1 MTQAQDPRDVIRNMD
16 VGPSVAATPTTDSI
30 SSADAVLAKTRADA
44 FGQEALS
51 DEVLLRSGAQKGKDI
66 VRARRMQQRA
76 ARTAADATLEH
87 ATREMAYGRH
97 RNGYR
102 KRDGSKYTIDDAA
115 NSYMFA
121 PEEFADVE
129 VRKDD
134 GSLHGIIKVH
144 HNYLP
149 QRLDRGHLSV
159 ADANALFEENRL
171 AKDGARLAAFEAGTN
186 PTELMRYVEA
196 NKATNDIAR
205 RGSQLA
211 QTRLLLSEDMDVFE
225 KANVL
230 LNERMVGGFARGTA
244 KLFYEMPTS
253 LYETALQNSLAMS
266 DWYNRTFGK
275 RRGATEAR
283 LDLNTARDYGSVDE
297 LFQQEFGFGSQPV
310 VTNLRGYETLGQVA
324 EAAPS
329 FIAQIAGGIAT
340 GGATTLP
347 ALFRAPGFLVSSFAI
362 AAAQTNNERLR
373 FYTEQGMDPKLAGVN
388 ALIDSFTAGTMAA
401 LSTRFIAGG
410 QSMLFQSALGR
421 RAMAAA
427 SRRGATRLLADS
439 ANGFIEEGSQEYLE
453 GIMFDG
459 VQAMLKGTLDRSEED
474 VFYDGYFKD
483 KLQDFLVG
491 GILGS
496 AAGGSLGNMSLT
508 NRINALEASVLGQY
522 QYRDPSKTGR
532 FEVGQP
538 ATFID
543 GTTMTNP
550 DGSPVGSVTAENQ
563 AEVQK
568 RWRDDVAQKT
578 FMYQNGYGVEGLPR
592 MKTQERERSL
602 WQRLT
607 GIGESAVGDML
618 HTFGSS
624 DEFYE
629 AEDGTKHRRV
639 EMAENMPDAAYALS
653 GEENPSDSG
662 ESDKSA
668 PKYQTPKSNRQSDW
682 EAAGLGWM
690 GKGLTDQQRQELMD
704 EAKASVE
711 RQARKISQRQDRIAA
726 AQDQVADGA
735 LPDVSG
741 GQALSPEQAIAT
753 ADMMAEG
760 LTDYYRNLGYSQSE
774 AEALA
779 GEKRAELL
787 SGNVSEETK
796 DLLVRAM
803 GGNATAEQ
811 YIDAVAQSVTNMPQS
826 QRQIIAQISSLQS
839 LTPQALLDIDRAEP
853 ALPSSEQ
860 EIITEAALAGEN
872 GSPAQKTVL
881 AKISERLAAAGF
893 VVSSPAGLSDRFRK
907 VLQSFAENGRQVVIV
922 ANPDKSGV
930 NGFYDPE
937 TGLVAI
943 NESSPAYLQAIEQ
956 EREADYIAT
965 IVLLHEGTHAIQ
977 HESSGKIQGIVQAI
991 SALDSTLLEDGAVR
1005 AMEAMGLIEPGAGTK
1020 AAANALLQNPQY
1032 VREVLAYTVENM
1044 ARGRSKGELAT
1055 LLRRVSGGKK
1065 TLTDRLRLL
1074 KDSVLSI
1081 AGVSG
1086 AGELSVLFD
1095 VAEEVGATLGRTRGA
1110 KADAKASTGFDSTI
1124 EPAVELGLSAAST
1137 TFDDINLRGEV
1148 PVTDALNA
1156 IALASAASQS
1166 SPLSEDDFRGEEPEP
1181 ETLTVEQ
1188 FVELTISA
1196 SAARAADV
1204 RPAEQTPE
1212 DKKAGG
1218 RRRNILRGAEA
1229 RRRISQ
1235 DSNKTLPVQGAEVNV
1250 DVPDPA
1256 KQAKPQTETERRV
1269 SGLML
1274 TVRETMNDE
1283 TADDAD
1289 LLSALEMV
1297 QMLESQV
1304 TDEKQQTELSKMAD
1318 ELTQRVAGLSEGS
1331 DAIERQAAEDPD
1343 LTPEEEEFY
1352 NGFER
1357 FGDYDARREMDPE
1370 EFEFSLASP
1379 TNPVGIENR
1388 MLSAF
1393 GRNNIEAHR
1402 GMISGNWITGADAR
1416 EGVIDGL
1423 RGKVNTRDIPQDA
1436 EFFMLPGTN
1445 YGYAATFEQGN
1456 DTLNV
1461 NVIRYN
1467 AVSTVPDSAFD
1478 GRFPFEM
1485 IALHALQ
1492 TAGDR
1497 ATSQSVSVNF
1507 ADMKMTGKAKQNLKM
1522 RRAAIEMMGGNG
1534 SEQRIGVGKRTAER
1548 AYEIAFGRWA
1558 TNREGDRVI
1567 GFSGTDNLHIF
1578 LRNSDEA
1585 SLEGSGGRVPEH
1597 IEQAVIRGDE
1607 NQLEAIVVKDFKGGV
1622 AQGLAT
1628 MFAKARFAKQYVSGP
1643 TRIADR
1649 SARELNRTFSVM
1661 AQMDGGYRKVDPV
1674 AKQMDSLERILK
1686 TLDPEAMD
1694 ANPDLVMMFIA
1705 AAARTEVD
1713 AKAIALGLAAYNH
1726 HRINKSLLNATQ
1738 DAVDNPFPFNIGR
1751 GMSVGQYERLMYV
1764 SANADELTLADLTE
1778 VGELGKF
1785 DAVRRDEIR
1794 PLQEVVVSRGGEFT
1808 TMEVRDRLRG
1818 MGSNKSIRRADL
1830 HFTLAGS
1837 EFLAVAADR
1846 SYQPITPGHVAMWN
1860 ASKGFRIGYEG
1871 NIQDS
1876 LDLARRLLMN
1886 RKADTDTG
1894 PFLLMDLLYS
1904 DSNLLQYLDL
1914 IASQKVNRSN
1924 TPRGLSR
1931 IADRLAGR
1939 SGNSA
1944 RPSTPRSRSEG
1955 VAIRQDVENLRGRNI
1970 NTEAIAIGHGSGFNV
1985 AGAAVEL
1992 MESLADRNS
2001 TVDFIAE
2008 GFEYSLGQLPKS
2020 ITSVEFEVESGP
2032 DGRTEAYVYTTEKG
2046 QQIKTVISSYEPV
2059 PDFFEHNLSFFMNQD
2074 ASLVGWDHSDS
2085 YERRMALTIP
2095 KLMARMVEDRVARG
2109 ENGGVRLD
2117 GLSLSIELES
2127 GNSQRLN
2134 YKSFLLRAAR
2144 HMAYKTGVPHA
2155 VLVGVT
2161 IDDRGDVQGNMVVMP
2176 TNRHDALAAF
2186 DQGNEF
2192 GGVFTD
2198 QQSRK
2203 TVRQD
2208 RRSGFADFATL
2219 QMEMTIVN
2227 PEEQTLE
2234 PQKSAVFEHLSQT
2247 GVSMT
2252 STDVDNFLHAV
2263 KVQEQKDAEFE
2274 AEQQESP
2281 FAALGEEEP
2290 NWEEDFEYS
2299 LTPESAARVFD
2310 MFDSI
2315 KFRAGD
2321 GTLVLEHKGF
2331 PQKSGYDQ
2339 PPDFTLTVTVG
2350 QSIAFKLSGGMST
2363 GYADVNWEKIA
2374 EKTGYPEYKRLGL
2387 AIFGRIV
2394 PAWTQTVMSQK
2405 EEAPETFAS
2414 FSGPK
2419 GRMNYIPMFVR
2430 IAERLSKKHGM
2441 PYAVIGEI
2449 ANMEFDTTDGTFTEA
2464 MGYVKIVPLL
2474 SDPNLTD
2481 IEAEIVANERRL
2493 PTDGVI
2499 LSENF
2504 NFKEHVNDIV
2514 DVAKATGR
2522 DYATPHKK
2530 LPAII
2535 VGMEA
2540 KTRAG
2545 YKDTAIHPFFAAT
2558 RREIGKAA
2566 RPIAKQKIDARI
2578 ARGARLTDTD
2588 RENELLVAVHGLKP
2602 FPTAQI
2608 RATLAQMSKA
2618 GEVDLDFEY
2627 SLSMDSVRST
2637 RDFAGRFIKSH
2648 FHKEGNLPEEIFD
2661 MKLRKDAEIRADLER
2676 ARYNNAELKK
2686 AINAIPAEKRPKL
2699 AVVNEAL
2706 TTNDFSALE
2715 SFPEVVKAGQSMR
2728 AHIKKMSKRL
2738 IDEGVVEGQ
2747 LAARIDKNGDTYLHR
2762 SYRVFDDPNWASKV
2776 PEEVRNNAKAK
2787 LREQF
2792 PEASEDQ
2799 IEQMIGELLYS
2810 GKAAES
2816 PMAIL
2821 ASTTKIG
2828 GKDLS
2833 ILMGRKDIP
2842 DWLMALWGE
2851 YDDPFINYTKSIGK
2865 IATLAANH
2873 KFLTTVREFGLA
2885 SGLFSDLQSGKVD
2898 PTHVAEF
2905 ATKSSM
2911 AFAPLNGLRTTPELK
2926 QAFEE
2931 AAANTHIDQWWLRNY
2946 MKFNSGVKWSKTIGS
2961 PLTHLRNLVGNLG
2974 FAVANGHIPNGSVK
2988 LKDLV
2993 GVTGLFGARPEDAQ
3007 EKYEEYVRLGVVQS
3021 GSFREVFDA
3030 VQEAGGLSVE
3040 EWANRWAERGG
3051 ARAAASKAAKAAQG
3065 TVEFMNKAY
3074 MAEDDIWKI
3083 FAYETELKRYSDAY
3097 AKSGQPVP
3105 DTLKQDVAKIIQ
3117 NTYPNYDNV
3126 PKFIKGLR
3134 QVPFMGTFTS
3144 FPWEV
3149 GRTAVNRILLTHK
3162 ELRSD
3167 NPEIRKIG
3175 MQRAVGQLSAIMGA
3189 YVLQEV
3195 AAAIL
3200 GFDDEEQEAV
3210 RQLAAPWNENSPM
3223 VLLPG
3228 DDGKVR
3234 FIDLGYVDPH
3244 SYFTK
3249 PLMALFRAD
3258 DIGVK
3263 KALISAVD
3271 EILDPFFGE
3280 EILFGRILDVA
3291 RNKKR
3296 SGSQVYLDAAPL
3308 TQRVL
3313 EGGKYILGA
3322 IEPGLVDQFIRT
3334 PYRAVM
3340 GYTNDY
3346 GKTYSLPYH
3355 LFQQTTGLKIETIDP
3370 RQAFSF
3376 RAATFARNESS
3387 LTGHLRKVAGRRG
3400 TVGEGELA
3408 STYAMVNRNRQQN
3421 MDAFQKQI
3429 NALVALG
3436 VKPKEVAAIL
3446 KQANVSKKHIPALIS
3461 GKHIPVQIDDNYLD
3475 RQFARSVVQTPDAP
3489 LSKMTEVRRRLEVLR
3504 RAQQA
3509 ASE

>member
-1 MTQAQDPRDVIRNMD
+1 MTQAQDPRDLLRNMD
-16 VGPSVAATPTTDSI
+16 VGASAAQPTTTDSI
-30 SSADAVLAKTRADA
+30 ASADAVLAKTQADA
-44 FGQEALS
+44 FRQEALP
-51 DEVLLRSGAQKGKDI
+51 DEALLRSGAQKGKDI
-66 VRARRMQQRA
+66 VRARKIQQRA
-76 ARTAADATLEH
+76 ARTAADATLAH
-87 ATREMAYGRH
+87 ATREMVYGRH

-115 NSYMFA
+115 KSYMFA

-129 VRKDD
+129 VRNDD

-159 ADANALFEENRL
+159 ADANALFQENRL

-196 NKATNDIAR
+196 NKTTNDIAR

-283 LDLNTARDYGSVDE
+283 LDLNTSRDYGSVDE

-329 FIAQIAGGIAT
+329 FIAQIAGGVAT

-459 VQAMLKGTLDRSEED
+459 VQAMLKGMLDRSEED

-629 AEDGTKHRRV
+629 ADDGTKHRRV
-639 EMAENMPDAAYALS
+639 EIADNMPDAAYALA

-668 PKYQTPKSNRQSDW
+668 TKYETPKSNRQSDW

-726 AQDQVADGA
+726 AQDQVAGGV

-741 GQALSPEQAIAT
+741 GRVLSPEQAIAT
-753 ADMMAEG
+753 ADMVAEG
-760 LTDYYRNLGYSQSE
+760 VVDYYRNLGYSQSE

-787 SGNVSEETK
+787 SGNVSEDTK

-811 YIDAVAQSVTNMPQS
+811 YIDAVAQSITNMPQG
-826 QRQIIAQISSLQS
+826 QRQIIAQILSLQS
-839 LTPQALLDIDRAEP
+839 LTPQALLDIDRTQP
-853 ALPSSEQ
+853 AITGSEQ
-860 EIITEAALAGEN
+860 ETIAEAALAGKD
-872 GSPAQKTVL
+872 GSPAQKTTLQKVAAVL
-881 AKISERLAAAGF
+881 GRPTVINGEKVDGFNVVPAKDLSDTFKELIRNLAAAG
-893 VVSSPAGLSDRFRK
+893 
-907 VLQSFAENGRQVVIV
+907 RQVVV
-922 ANPDKSGV
+922 VTSPDQRK
-930 NGFYDPE
+930 NQAAAYNAE
-937 TGLVAI
+937 TGAI
-943 NESSPAYLQAIEQ
+943 LINSSSPEYQ
-956 EREADYIAT
+956 EAVKNGTEADFVAASL
-965 IVLLHEGTHAIQ
+965 LLHEGTHVIQ
-977 HESSGKIQGIVQAI
+977 TEATGKVKGIVDAI
-991 SALDSTLLEDGAVR
+991 KALDPDLLDQGAVT
-1005 AMEAMGLIEPGAGTK
+1005 AMVRMGMIPEGSGPD
-1020 AAANALLQNPQY
+1020 AAAAALQQNPTM
-1032 VREVLAYTVENM
+1032 VREVLAYTIENM
-1044 ARGRSKGELAT
+1044 ARRRSKGEIAT
-1055 LLRRVSGGKK
+1055 VLRRISGGKK
-1065 TLTDRLRLL
+1065 TLTDRLRLF
-1074 KDSVLSI
+1074 KDQVLAA

-1095 VAEEVGATLGRTRGA
+1095 VAEEVGDTLRTTRGA
-1110 KADAKASTGFDSTI
+1110 KPGAKASTGFDSTI
-1124 EPAVELGLSAAST
+1124 EPAVELGLHARST
-1137 TFDDINLRGEV
+1137 TFDDIDLSPDRS
-1148 PVTDALNA
+1148 PVVDTLDA
-1156 IALASAASQS
+1156 IGLAQSAAQS

-1181 ETLTVEQ
+1181 ETPTVEQ
-1188 FVELTISA
+1188 FVELTVSA

-1212 DKKAGG
+1212 AKKAGG

-1235 DSNKTLPVQGAEVNV
+1235 DSNKTLPVQGAGVSV

-1357 FGDYDARREMDPE
+1357 FGDYDPRREMDPE

-1522 RRAAIEMMGGNG
+1522 RRAAIEMMGGDG

-1558 TNREGDRVI
+1558 TNREGDKVI

-1578 LRNSDEA
+1578 LRNADEA
-1585 SLEGSGGRVPEH
+1585 SLEGPGGRVPEH

-1607 NQLEAIVVKDFKGGV
+1607 EQLEAIVVNDFKGGV

-1661 AQMDGGYRKVDPV
+1661 AQMDGGYRKIDPV

-1886 RKADTDTG
+1886 RKADIDTG

-1914 IASQKVNRSN
+1914 IATEKVNRSN

-1944 RPSTPRSRSEG
+1944 RPSTPRSRAEG
-1955 VAIRQDVENLRGRNI
+1955 VAIRQDVENLRGRNV

-1992 MESLADRNS
+1992 MESLADPNS

-2008 GFEYSLGQLPKS
+2008 DFEYSLGQLPTS
-2020 ITSVEFEVESGP
+2020 IVSVEAEAVYSA
-2032 DGRTEAYVYTTEKG
+2032 DYQTEAYTYKTEKG
-2046 QQIKTVISSYEPV
+2046 HEIMTTMSASEPV
-2059 PDFFEHNLSFFMNQD
+2059 PNLQVHDLAFFVDAD
-2074 ASLVGWDHSDS
+2074 ASLMGWDHDDP
-2085 YERRMALTIP
+2085 YEKRMSFTVP
-2095 KLMARMVEDRVARG
+2095 KLMARMVEDRIARG
-2109 ENGGVRLD
+2109 ENAGQPLQA
-2117 GLSLSIELES
+2117 LSLSIDAEY
-2127 GNSQRLN
+2127 GNQQRLA
-2134 YKSFLLRAAR
+2134 YKKFMARAAK
-2144 HMAYKTGVPHA
+2144 HMAYQTGEPHA
-2155 VLVGVT
+2155 VVSSIGVGMDGT
-2161 IDDRGDVQGNMVVMP
+2161 IAGSIVVVANTPEGKVYADPDGEFRGKFEDQTVQIGPRETLEM
-2176 TNRHDALAAF
+2176 
-2186 DQGNEF
+2186 Q
-2192 GGVFTD
+2192 VF
-2198 QQSRK
+2198 
-2203 TVRQD
+2203 
-2208 RRSGFADFATL
+2208 A
-2219 QMEMTIVN
+2219 
-2227 PEEQTLE
+2227 PESQTLS
-2234 PQKSAVFEHLSQT
+2234 PQISPVFEHLNTLGRKMSR
-2247 GVSMT
+2247 S
-2252 STDVDNFLHAV
+2252 DVDNFLNALE
-2263 KVQEQKDAEFE
+2263 VQKQRDAEFE
-2274 AEQQESP
+2274 AQRQE
-2281 FAALGEEEP
+2281 LGEDELGF
-2290 NWEEDFEYS
+2290 EDEFEYS

-2310 MFDSI
+2310 MFETI
-2315 KFRAGD
+2315 KFNPGD
-2321 GTLVLEHKGF
+2321 GTLVLEHKGL
-2331 PQKSGYDQ
+2331 PQKAGYDQ
-2339 PPDFTLTVTVG
+2339 PPDFTLTVLIG
-2350 QSIAFKLSGGMST
+2350 RSISFKISGGMRT
-2363 GYADVNWEKIA
+2363 GYSDVNWEKIA
-2374 EKTGYPEYKRLGL
+2374 EQTGYPEYKRLGL

-2394 PAWTQTVMSQK
+2394 PAWTQTVMSQQK
-2405 EEAPETFAS
+2405 EAPETFAS
-2414 FSGPK
+2414 FTGPK

-2430 IAERLSKKHGM
+2430 IAERLSKKHGVT
-2441 PYAVIGEI
+2441 YAVLGSIDGL
-2449 ANMEFDTTDGTFTEA
+2449 EFDRNGVFAEA
-2464 MGYVKIVPLL
+2464 GGYVKLVPLL
-2474 SDPNLTD
+2474 VDPDLTE
-2481 IEAEIVANERRL
+2481 IEAELVATERRL

-2514 DVAKATGR
+2514 AVAQANGR
-2522 DYATPHKK
+2522 AFANPHKK

-2558 RREIGKAA
+2558 RREIGKLA
-2566 RPIAKQKIDARI
+2566 RPIAKQRIDKMLAL
-2578 ARGARLTDTD
+2578 GATVTDTD
-2588 RENELLVAVHGLKP
+2588 KEMELLGAAQRLKP

-2608 RATLAQMSKA
+2608 RATLAEMSKA

-2686 AINAIPAEKRPKL
+2686 AINAIPAEQRPKL

-2715 SFPEVVKAGQSMR
+2715 SFPELVKAGQSMR

-2738 IDEGVVEGQ
+2738 IDEGVVEGK
-2747 LAARIDKNGDTYLHR
+2747 LATRIDKNGDTYLHR

-2792 PEASEDQ
+2792 PKASEDQ

-2885 SGLFSDLQSGKVD
+2885 SGLFSDLQSDTVD

-2974 FAVANGHIPNGSVK
+2974 FAVANGHIPNGAVK
-2988 LKDLV
+2988 LKDLI

-3007 EKYEEYVRLGVVQS
+3007 KKYEEYVRLGVVQS

-3065 TVEFMNKAY
+3065 TIEFMNKAY

-3097 AKSGQPVP
+3097 AKSGQPEP

-3126 PKFIKGLR
+3126 PKFIKSLR

-3228 DDGKVR
+3228 EGGKVR

-3258 DIGVK
+3258 DIGLK
-3263 KALISAVD
+3263 KSLISAVD

-3400 TVGEGELA
+3400 TVSEGELA

-3421 MDAFQKQI
+3421 MDGFQRQI

-3461 GKHIPVQIDDNYLD
+3461 GKHIPVQIDANYLD

-3509 ASE
+3509 ASK

>member
-1 MTQAQDPRDVIRNMD
+1 MQSQAQQFAHYKRM
-16 VGPSVAATPTTDSI
+16 G
-30 SSADAVLAKTRADA
+30 
-44 FGQEALS
+44 LS
-51 DEVLLRSGAQKGKDI
+51 DSQATTNAMIDGLAVGLLVAVSTSMVNGTSNILMKSPVGRKAM
-66 VRARRMQQRA
+66 ATA
-76 ARTAADATLEH
+76 ARNHFLRTA
-87 ATREMAYGRH
+87 
-97 RNGYR
+97 GY
-102 KRDGSKYTIDDAA
+102 A
-115 NSYMFA
+115 
-121 PEEFADVE
+121 
-129 VRKDD
+129 
-134 GSLHGIIKVH
+134 
-144 HNYLP
+144 
-149 QRLDRGHLSV
+149 
-159 ADANALFEENRL
+159 
-171 AKDGARLAAFEAGTN
+171 
-186 PTELMRYVEA
+186 
-196 NKATNDIAR
+196 
-205 RGSQLA
+205 
-211 QTRLLLSEDMDVFE
+211 
-225 KANVL
+225 
-230 LNERMVGGFARGTA
+230 
-244 KLFYEMPTS
+244 
-253 LYETALQNSLAMS
+253 
-266 DWYNRTFGK
+266 
-275 RRGATEAR
+275 
-283 LDLNTARDYGSVDE
+283 
-297 LFQQEFGFGSQPV
+297 
-310 VTNLRGYETLGQVA
+310 
-324 EAAPS
+324 
-329 FIAQIAGGIAT
+329 AGG
-340 GGATTLP
+340 
-347 ALFRAPGFLVSSFAI
+347 AI
-362 AAAQTNNERLR
+362 Q
-373 FYTEQGMDPKLAGVN
+373 
-388 ALIDSFTAGTMAA
+388 
-401 LSTRFIAGG
+401 
-410 QSMLFQSALGR
+410 
-421 RAMAAA
+421 
-427 SRRGATRLLADS
+427 
-439 ANGFIEEGSQEYLE
+439 EGSQEVVE

-459 VQAMLKGTLDRSEED
+459 INAILQELKIRPAED
-474 VFYDGYFKD
+474 VFGDSVSGYLKS
-483 KLQDFLVG
+483 KWMDFFAGAVLG
-491 GILGS
+491 G
-496 AAGGSLGNMSLT
+496 AAGGLLGPKSLRSRVNAFEVAYRAGQT
-508 NRINALEASVLGQY
+508 DINADTDNQLKVGQKATYADGRPMLDERGNQITIFDYNLETVRQKFREDLSQQFYETETHDLERGNRLRRHNRQSKAFRSMFGKLGLDIFGDPDQERY
-522 QYRDPSKTGR
+522 VDADGNDYRKVELAETFPGMAFALAGEPNPVENNRDPSKKPYK
-532 FEVGQP
+532 QP
-538 ATFID
+538 
-543 GTTMTNP
+543 
-550 DGSPVGSVTAENQ
+550 
-563 AEVQK
+563 K
-568 RWRDDVAQKT
+568 
-578 FMYQNGYGVEGLPR
+578 
-592 MKTQERERSL
+592 
-602 WQRLT
+602 
-607 GIGESAVGDML
+607 GD
-618 HTFGSS
+618 
-624 DEFYE
+624 
-629 AEDGTKHRRV
+629 KH
-639 EMAENMPDAAYALS
+639 
-653 GEENPSDSG
+653 
-662 ESDKSA
+662 
-668 PKYQTPKSNRQSDW
+668 SDW
-682 EAAGLGWM
+682 VEAGLG
-690 GKGLTDQQRQELMD
+690 EF
-704 EAKASVE
+704 S
-711 RQARKISQRQDRIAA
+711 
-726 AQDQVADGA
+726 
-735 LPDVSG
+735 
-741 GQALSPEQAIAT
+741 
-753 ADMMAEG
+753 EG
-760 LTDYYRNLGYSQSE
+760 LTDADRAALSQSAKESVSRTIGRTKANSLRLYEASDASRGE
-774 AEALA
+774 AEA
-779 GEKRAELL
+779 R
-787 SGNVSEETK
+787 
-796 DLLVRAM
+796 
-803 GGNATAEQ
+803 TAEQ
-811 YIDAVAQSVTNMPQS
+811 LESDTVSA
-826 QRQIIAQISSLQS
+826 
-839 LTPQALLDIDRAEP
+839 PQALRTADDMSRDLYNQYRNQGYSDAEAQELADADRAQILSGDIDDGLRDRVVAARAGRTAGDADSPGAVLGAEEFVDRFFGAMGKLNDRQRRVLRRAGRLSRLGEEALLEFDR
-853 ALPSSEQ
+853 ALPVLSKSERQ
-860 EIITEAALAGEN
+860 QVQDDYGKATSMDSIPEKSRLKEVLDRFSRLGEVIWPEQGDSRLPPEADQLVQAARALGITVIFVDGNNPNFQGVRDARTGAIAINVTSTATQNSDNVLRTYIETVLSHELVHTLQHEGEESRLRELRDSIVAVNQNILKNAARRAAALESAVAAERTSRETGGQVMTSPVVTDGEAAAYLAN
-872 GSPAQKTVL
+872 
-881 AKISERLAAAGF
+881 
-893 VVSSPAGLSDRFRK
+893 
-907 VLQSFAENGRQVVIV
+907 
-922 ANPDKSGV
+922 NPDKL
-930 NGFYDPE
+930 P
-937 TGLVAI
+937 
-943 NESSPAYLQAIEQ
+943 
-956 EREADYIAT
+956 
-965 IVLLHEGTHAIQ
+965 
-977 HESSGKIQGIVQAI
+977 
-991 SALDSTLLEDGAVR
+991 
-1005 AMEAMGLIEPGAGTK
+1005 
-1020 AAANALLQNPQY
+1020 
-1032 VREVLAYTVENM
+1032 EVLAYAVEEI
-1044 ARGRSKGELAT
+1044 ASSSSAIQTGQF
-1055 LLRRVSGGKK
+1055 LRRLAGKSP
-1065 TLTDRLRLL
+1065 TMMDRVRSLITGLTSSVGVESAGKYQVMLQLA
-1074 KDSVLSI
+1074 DSVRATPALRTDGGPVTAFAADPEITTVTESKLLEPPRETS
-1081 AGVSG
+1081 ARLAAESSPFVEEEE
-1086 AGELSVLFD
+1086 GEI
-1095 VAEEVGATLGRTRGA
+1095 EEVVEAIVDR
-1110 KADAKASTGFDSTI
+1110 I
-1124 EPAVELGLSAAST
+1124 ESEKTDPFTPAA
-1137 TFDDINLRGEV
+1137 
-1148 PVTDALNA
+1148 
-1156 IALASAASQS
+1156 
-1166 SPLSEDDFRGEEPEP
+1166 EPEP
-1181 ETLTVEQ
+1181 VTPTIEQ
-1188 FVELTISA
+1188 FVELTVSA

-1212 DKKAGG
+1212 AKKAGG

-1235 DSNKTLPVQGAEVNV
+1235 DSNKTLPVQGAGVSV

-1357 FGDYDARREMDPE
+1357 FGDYDPRREMDPE

-1522 RRAAIEMMGGNG
+1522 RRAAIEMMGGDG

-1558 TNREGDRVI
+1558 TNREGDKVI

-1578 LRNSDEA
+1578 LRNADEA
-1585 SLEGSGGRVPEH
+1585 SLEGPGGRVPEH

-1607 NQLEAIVVKDFKGGV
+1607 EQLEAIVVNDFKGGV

-1661 AQMDGGYRKVDPV
+1661 AQMDGGYRKIDPV

-1886 RKADTDTG
+1886 RKADIDTG

-1914 IASQKVNRSN
+1914 IATEKVNRSN

-1944 RPSTPRSRSEG
+1944 RPSTPRSRAEG
-1955 VAIRQDVENLRGRNI
+1955 VAIRQDVENLRGRNV

-1992 MESLADRNS
+1992 MESLADPNS

-2008 GFEYSLGQLPKS
+2008 DFEYSLGQLPTS
-2020 ITSVEFEVESGP
+2020 IVSVEAEAVYSA
-2032 DGRTEAYVYTTEKG
+2032 DYQTEAYTYKTEKG
-2046 QQIKTVISSYEPV
+2046 HEIMTTMSASEPV
-2059 PDFFEHNLSFFMNQD
+2059 PNLQVHDLAFFVDAD
-2074 ASLVGWDHSDS
+2074 ASLMGWDHDDP
-2085 YERRMALTIP
+2085 YEKRMSFTVP
-2095 KLMARMVEDRVARG
+2095 KLMARMVEDRIARG
-2109 ENGGVRLD
+2109 ENAGQPLQA
-2117 GLSLSIELES
+2117 LSLSIDAEY
-2127 GNSQRLN
+2127 GNQQRLA
-2134 YKSFLLRAAR
+2134 YKKFMARAAK
-2144 HMAYKTGVPHA
+2144 HMAYQTGEPHA
-2155 VLVGVT
+2155 VVSSIGVGMDGT
-2161 IDDRGDVQGNMVVMP
+2161 IAGSIVVVANTPEGKVYADPDGEFRGKFEDQTVQIGPRETLEM
-2176 TNRHDALAAF
+2176 
-2186 DQGNEF
+2186 Q
-2192 GGVFTD
+2192 VF
-2198 QQSRK
+2198 
-2203 TVRQD
+2203 
-2208 RRSGFADFATL
+2208 A
-2219 QMEMTIVN
+2219 
-2227 PEEQTLE
+2227 PESQTLS
-2234 PQKSAVFEHLSQT
+2234 PQISPVFEHLNTLGRKMSR
-2247 GVSMT
+2247 S
-2252 STDVDNFLHAV
+2252 DVDNFLNALE
-2263 KVQEQKDAEFE
+2263 VQKQRDAEFE
-2274 AEQQESP
+2274 AQRQE
-2281 FAALGEEEP
+2281 LGEDELGF
-2290 NWEEDFEYS
+2290 EDEFEYS

-2310 MFDSI
+2310 MFETI
-2315 KFRAGD
+2315 KFNPGD
-2321 GTLVLEHKGF
+2321 GTLVLEHKGL
-2331 PQKSGYDQ
+2331 PQKAGYDQ
-2339 PPDFTLTVTVG
+2339 PPDFTLTVLIG
-2350 QSIAFKLSGGMST
+2350 RSISFKISGGMRT
-2363 GYADVNWEKIA
+2363 GYSDVNWEKIA
-2374 EKTGYPEYKRLGL
+2374 EQTGYPEYKRLGL

-2394 PAWTQTVMSQK
+2394 PAWTQTVMSQQK
-2405 EEAPETFAS
+2405 EAPETFAS
-2414 FSGPK
+2414 FTGPK

-2430 IAERLSKKHGM
+2430 IAERLSKKHGVT
-2441 PYAVIGEI
+2441 YAVLGSIDGL
-2449 ANMEFDTTDGTFTEA
+2449 EFDRNGVFAEA
-2464 MGYVKIVPLL
+2464 GGYVKLVPLL
-2474 SDPNLTD
+2474 VDPDLTE
-2481 IEAEIVANERRL
+2481 IEAELVATERRL

-2514 DVAKATGR
+2514 AVAQANGR
-2522 DYATPHKK
+2522 AFANPHKK

-2558 RREIGKAA
+2558 RREIGKLA
-2566 RPIAKQKIDARI
+2566 RPIAKQRIDKMLAL
-2578 ARGARLTDTD
+2578 GATVTDFD
-2588 RENELLVAVHGLKP
+2588 REMELLGAAQRLKP

-2608 RATLAQMSKA
+2608 RATLAEMSKA

-2686 AINAIPAEKRPKL
+2686 AINAIPAEQRPKL

-2715 SFPEVVKAGQSMR
+2715 SFPELVKAGQSMR

-2738 IDEGVVEGQ
+2738 IDEGVVEGK
-2747 LAARIDKNGDTYLHR
+2747 LATRIDKNGDTYLHR

-2792 PEASEDQ
+2792 PKASEDQ

-2885 SGLFSDLQSGKVD
+2885 SGLFSDLQSDTVD

-2974 FAVANGHIPNGSVK
+2974 FAVANGHIPNGAVK
-2988 LKDLV
+2988 LKDLI

-3007 EKYEEYVRLGVVQS
+3007 KKYEEYVRLGVVQS

-3065 TVEFMNKAY
+3065 TIEFMNKAY

-3097 AKSGQPVP
+3097 AKSGQPEP

-3126 PKFIKGLR
+3126 PKFIKSLR

-3228 DDGKVR
+3228 EGGKVR

-3258 DIGVK
+3258 DIGLK
-3263 KALISAVD
+3263 KSLISAVD

-3400 TVGEGELA
+3400 TVSEGELA

-3421 MDAFQKQI
+3421 MDGFQRQI

-3461 GKHIPVQIDDNYLD
+3461 GKHIPVQIDANYLD

-3509 ASE
+3509 ASK

>member
-1 MTQAQDPRDVIRNMD
+1 MTQAQDPIDLARNVD
-16 VGPSVAATPTTDSI
+16 LVQPSNQPPRVDSVA
-30 SSADAVLAKTRADA
+30 SAGAVLAKTDQAAR
-44 FGQEALS
+44 QEEALP
-51 DEVLLRSGAQKGKDI
+51 DEALLRSGSERGKQI
-66 VRARRMQQRA
+66 VATRQAQQRA
-76 ARTAADATLEH
+76 RRTAADATLAH
-87 ATREMAYGRH
+87 AAREMVRGRD
-97 RNGYR
+97 RNGYL
-102 KRDGSKYTIDDAA
+102 KRDGSKFTLDDVAKQH
-115 NSYMFA
+115 MFA
-121 PEEFADVE
+121 PEEFVDVE
-129 VRKDD
+129 VRNDD
-134 GSLHGIIKVH
+134 GSLHGLMKVH

-149 QRLDRGHLSV
+149 PRLDQGAMTRSQ
-159 ADANALFEENRL
+159 ANALFAENRL
-171 AKDGARLAAFEAGTN
+171 AKDGARLAAFEAGAS
-186 PTELMRYVEA
+186 PTELMRFVEA
-196 NKATNDIAR
+196 NKTTNDIAR

-230 LNERMVGGFARGTA
+230 LNERMIGGFARGTA

-253 LYETALQNSLAMS
+253 LYETALQNSVAMS
-266 DWYNRTFGK
+266 DWYNRTLGK

-283 LDLNTARDYGSVDE
+283 LDLNTSRDYGSVDE
-297 LFQQEFGFGSQPV
+297 LFQEEFGFGTQPV
-310 VTNLRGYETLGQVA
+310 VTDLAGYETLGQVA

-329 FIAQIAGGIAT
+329 FIAQIAAGVAT
-340 GGATTLP
+340 GGASAAPSTFG
-347 ALFRAPGFLVSSFAI
+347 ALFRSPRFLASSFAI
-362 AAAQTNNERLR
+362 AAAQTNNDRLR
-373 FYTEQGMDPKLAGVN
+373 FYQQQGMSAQLAGAN

-410 QSMLFQSALGR
+410 QSMLFKSGLGR

-427 SRRGATRLLADS
+427 SRRGATRLLADGV
-439 ANGFIEEGSQEYLE
+439 NGFIEEGSQEYLE

-459 VQAMLKGTLDRSEED
+459 VQAMLKGQLERSED
-474 VFYDGYFKD
+474 DIFYDGYFKD

-496 AAGGSLGNMSLT
+496 AAGASLGNMSLT
-508 NRINALEASVLGQY
+508 NRINSLEASHLGRMTY
-522 QYRDPSKTGR
+522 GDAAKKPR
-532 FEVGQP
+532 FAIGQP
-538 ATFID
+538 ATHID
-543 GTTMTNP
+543 GRTMVDADGNP
-550 DGSPVGSVTAENQ
+550 LGQVTAENQ
-563 AEVQK
+563 SEVEQ
-568 RWRDDVAQKT
+568 RWREDTAQKM
-578 FMYQNGYGVEGLPR
+578 FMYQNGFGVDGLPR
-592 MKTQERERSL
+592 IRSQERERSL
-602 WQRLT
+602 WQRIS
-607 GIGESAVGDML
+607 GIGQSVAENRL
-618 HTFGSS
+618 HAFGNPDETF
-624 DEFYE
+624 E
-629 AEDGTKHRRV
+629 AEDGTTHRRV
-639 EMAENMPDAAYALS
+639 EMAETMPDAAYALA

-662 ESDKSA
+662 DSDRSATKYSTPESNK
-668 PKYQTPKSNRQSDW
+668 QSDW

-690 GKGLTDQQRQELMD
+690 SEGLTDQQRSELMA
-704 EAKASVE
+704 EARESVG
-711 RQARKISQRQDRIAA
+711 RQAVRINRQQDRIAA
-726 AQDQVADGA
+726 AQDRVAEGA
-735 LPDVSG
+735 LPTE
-741 GQALSPEQAIAT
+741 GQVQAGLSPEQAIAT
-753 ADMMAEG
+753 ADMMAES
-760 LTDYYRNLGYSQSE
+760 LSDYYQNLGYSE
-774 AEALA
+774 AEAQELA
-779 GEKRAELL
+779 AEKRAELL
-787 SGNVSEETK
+787 SGQVSEETA
-796 DLLVRAM
+796 DLFNRAM
-803 GGNATAEQ
+803 GGNATVEQ
-811 YIDAVAQSVTNMPQS
+811 FVGAVTQSVS
-826 QRQIIAQISSLQS
+826 QMSEQQRRLIGQVTSVQA
-839 LTPQALLDIDRAEP
+839 LTPQALLDIDRAQP
-853 ALPSSEQ
+853 TLPSSEQ
-860 EIITEAALAGEN
+860 EVIAEAALAGKD

-881 AKISERLAAAGF
+881 EKVSAILGRPTLVNGKLVDGF
-893 VVSSPAGLSDRFRK
+893 NIASPAGLSETFRK
-907 VLQSFAENGRQVVIV
+907 LLTDLAKAGRQVVIV
-922 ANPDKSGV
+922 TSPEEKSGV
-930 NGFYDPE
+930 AAGYNAE
-937 TGLVAI
+937 TGTVFI
-943 NESSPAYLQAIEQ
+943 NSSNPQYQ
-956 EREADYIAT
+956 EAVKNGKEADYVAT
-965 IVLLHEGTHAIQ
+965 ALLLHEGTHVIQ
-977 HESSGKIQGIVQAI
+977 TEATGKVQGIVDAI
-991 SALDSTLLEDGAVR
+991 TALDPTILEEGAVT
-1005 AMEAMGLIEPGAGTK
+1005 AMVKNGLIPEGADSK
-1020 AAANALLQNPQY
+1020 QAAAALLQNPTLL
-1032 VREVLAYTVENM
+1032 REVLAYSVENL
-1044 ARGRSKGELAT
+1044 ATRRSKGELAT
-1055 LLRRVSGGKK
+1055 VLRRISGGKK
-1065 TLTDRLRLL
+1065 TVADRLRLL
-1074 KDSVLSI
+1074 KDSVLSA

-1086 AGELSVLFD
+1086 AGELAVLFN
-1095 VAEEVGATLGRTRGA
+1095 VAEEVGATLRTTRGA
-1110 KADAKASTGFDSTI
+1110 KPGAKASTGFDSTI

-1137 TFDDINLRGEV
+1137 TFDDINLREET
-1148 PVTDALNA
+1148 PVVDALNA
-1156 IALASAASQS
+1156 IALATAAANS
-1166 SPLSEDDFRGEEPEP
+1166 SPMSEDELQTPEP
-1181 ETLTVEQ
+1181 TVKTLTVEQ
-1188 FVELTISA
+1188 FVELTVSA

-1212 DKKAGG
+1212 SKKAGG

-1235 DSNKTLPVQGAEVNV
+1235 ESNKQLPVQGAEVNV

-1256 KQAKPQTETERRV
+1256 KQSQPQTETERRV
-1269 SGLML
+1269 SGLLL
-1274 TVRETMNDE
+1274 TVRETLNDP

-1289 LLSALEMV
+1289 LSSALEMV
-1297 QMLESQV
+1297 QLLEAQA
-1304 TDEKQQTELSKMAD
+1304 TDEKLQNDLSNMAD

-1331 DAIERQAAEDPD
+1331 DAIERQASEDPD
-1343 LTPEEEEFY
+1343 LTPEEQEFY

-1357 FGDYDARREMDPE
+1357 FGDYDPRREMDPE
-1370 EFEFSLASP
+1370 EFDFSLASP

-1388 MLSAF
+1388 MLTAY

-1402 GMISGNWITGADAR
+1402 GMISGNWITGAEAR
-1416 EGVIDGL
+1416 EGVVDGL
-1423 RGKVNTRDIPQDA
+1423 RGKVNTRDIPKDA

-1445 YGYAATFEQGN
+1445 YGYAVTFEQGN
-1456 DTLNV
+1456 DVLNA
-1461 NVIRYN
+1461 NIIRYN
-1467 AVSTVPDSAFD
+1467 AVSTVPDSGFE
-1478 GRFPFEM
+1478 GRFSFEM
-1485 IALHALQ
+1485 IALHAMQ

-1497 ATSQSVSVNF
+1497 ATSDGISLNF
-1507 ADMKMTGKAKQNLKM
+1507 ADMKMSGKAKQNLKM
-1522 RRAAIEMMGGNG
+1522 RRTAIEMMGGSG
-1534 SEQRIGVGKRTAER
+1534 SEQRIGVDKRTAER

-1558 TNREGDRVI
+1558 TNREGNRVI

-1578 LRNSDEA
+1578 LRNADEA
-1585 SLEGSGGRVPEH
+1585 SLEGPGGRVPEH

-1607 NQLEAIVVKDFKGGV
+1607 DQLESIVLNDSLGV

-1661 AQMDGGYRKVDPV
+1661 AQMDGGYRKIDPV

-1686 TLDPEAMD
+1686 TLEPEAMD

-1713 AKAIALGLAAYNH
+1713 AKAIALGLAAYKH

-1738 DAVDNPFPFNIGR
+1738 DAVDVPFPFNIGR
-1751 GMSVGQYERLMYV
+1751 GMSVGQYERLMFV
-1764 SANADELTLADLTE
+1764 SANAAELSLADITE

-1785 DAVRRDEIR
+1785 DAVRRDEVK
-1794 PLQEVVVSRGGEFT
+1794 PLQAVVVSRGGEFT
-1808 TMEVRDRLRG
+1808 TMNVRDRLRG
-1818 MGSNKSIRRADL
+1818 MGSGKQIRRADL

-1871 NIQDS
+1871 NMQDS
-1876 LDLARRLLMN
+1876 IDRARRLLMN
-1886 RKADTDTG
+1886 RKAAIDTG

-1904 DSNLLQYLDL
+1904 DSNLLQYLDMV
-1914 IASQKVNRSN
+1914 ATQKVDRSN
-1924 TPRGLSR
+1924 MPRGLSR
-1931 IADRLAGR
+1931 IADNLATRAGD
-1939 SGNSA
+1939 SA
-1944 RPSTPRSRSEG
+1944 RPSTPRSRTEG
-1955 VAIRQDVENLRGRNI
+1955 VAIRQDIENLRGRNI
-1970 NTEAIAIGHGSGFNV
+1970 DTERVAYAHGSGFNV
-1985 AGAAVEL
+1985 AGSAVEL
-1992 MESLADRNS
+1992 MESLSDPNS

-2008 GFEYSLGQLPKS
+2008 DFDYSLGQLPTS
-2020 ITSVEFEVESGP
+2020 IRSIEFEVDTMYDS
-2032 DGRTEAYVYTTEKG
+2032 RSEAYVYTTEKG
-2046 QQIKTVISSYEPV
+2046 HKITTAITSQEIEGLSGG
-2059 PDFFEHNLSFFMNQD
+2059 DLFEHNLSFFVNED
-2074 ASLVGWDHSDS
+2074 ASLMEWDHNDA

-2095 KLMARMVEDRVARG
+2095 KLMARMVEDRIARG
-2109 ENGGVRLD
+2109 ESGGVSFDTLT
-2117 GLSLSIELES
+2117 LSIVQEE
-2127 GNSQRLN
+2127 GNAQRLV
-2134 YKSFLLRAAR
+2134 YQKFLTRAAK
-2144 HMAYKTGVPHA
+2144 HMAYKTGIPHA
-2155 VLVGVT
+2155 VVVEAAV
-2161 IDDRGDVQGNMVVMP
+2161 DQDGDVDGRMYVIP
-2176 TNRHDALAAF
+2176 ANRPDALAEF
-2186 DQGNEF
+2186 DYRDVFKGD
-2192 GGVFTD
+2192 FTD
-2198 QQSRK
+2198 NNIQRPDGYGGTDVFQ
-2203 TVRQD
+2203 
-2208 RRSGFADFATL
+2208 
-2219 QMEMTIVN
+2219 MTIVN

-2234 PQKSAVFEHLSQT
+2234 PQKSVVFEHLAGRT
-2247 GVSMT
+2247 DGMD

-2263 KVQEQKDAEFE
+2263 KVQKQKDAEEE
-2274 AEQQESP
+2274 ADQSP
-2281 FAALGEEEP
+2281 FAALGMEEP
-2290 NWEEDFEYS
+2290 DFDDEFEYS

-2310 MFDSI
+2310 MFDTV
-2315 KFRAGD
+2315 KFNPGD
-2321 GTLVLEHKGF
+2321 GTLMLTHKGL
-2331 PQKSGYDQ
+2331 PKKPGKQQ
-2339 PPDFTLTVTVG
+2339 MPDFELVVTVG
-2350 QSIAFKLSGGMST
+2350 RSISFKAEGLGG
-2363 GYADVNWEKIA
+2363 YEAVDWKQVA
-2374 EKTGYPEYKRLGL
+2374 LDTGYPEYARLGL

-2394 PAWTQTVMSQK
+2394 PSWAQTVLSGRK
-2405 EEAPETFAS
+2405 ATDTKLLATFG
-2414 FSGPK
+2414 GPK
-2419 GRMNYIPMFVR
+2419 GRANYIPMFTR
-2430 IAERLSKKHGM
+2430 MAERLSKKHGV
-2441 PYAVIGEI
+2441 PYVVRGVVERPELDADGDLIGVSGMAGLYPLDGSVTTISEAI
-2449 ANMEFDTTDGTFTEA
+2449 AAIG
-2464 MGYVKIVPLL
+2464 GSV
-2474 SDPNLTD
+2474 
-2481 IEAEIVANERRL
+2481 L
-2493 PTDGVI
+2493 PVG
-2499 LSENF
+2499 SENF
-2504 NFKEHVNDIV
+2504 NFKQYMSDFAAQAKRGNRPAQLPPIVVGLDPKLRAAFKDITV
-2514 DVAKATGR
+2514 
-2522 DYATPHKK
+2522 
-2530 LPAII
+2530 
-2535 VGMEA
+2535 
-2540 KTRAG
+2540 
-2545 YKDTAIHPFFAAT
+2545 HPFYAAT
-2558 RREIGKAA
+2558 RRELGKAA
-2566 RPIAKQKIDARI
+2566 RPQAAQMLSAMSNPSDSDKEFALYDAGSRV
-2578 ARGARLTDTD
+2578 T
-2588 RENELLVAVHGLKP
+2588 P

-2608 RATLAQMSKA
+2608 RATLAEMSKA

-2637 RDFAGRFIKSH
+2637 RDFAGRFVKSH

-2699 AVVNEAL
+2699 AAVNEAL

-2715 SFPEVVKAGQSMR
+2715 SFPELVKAGQSMR

-2738 IDEGVVEGQ
+2738 IDEGVVEGK

-2762 SYRVFDDPNWASKV
+2762 SYRVFDDPKWASKV

-2792 PEASEDQ
+2792 PESSEDQ

-2833 ILMGRKDIP
+2833 ILMGRKNIP

-2851 YDDPFINYTKSIGK
+2851 YDDPYINYTKSIGK
-2865 IATLAANH
+2865 IAALAANH
-2873 KFLTTVREFGLA
+2873 KFLSSVREFGLA
-2885 SGLFSDLQSGKVD
+2885 EGLFSDLQSDEVD

-2974 FAVANGHIPNGSVK
+2974 FAVANGHIPNGSIK
-2988 LKDLV
+2988 MKDLV
-2993 GVTGLFGARPEDAQ
+2993 GVTGLFGQRSEAAQ
-3007 EKYEEYVRLGVVQS
+3007 KKYEEYVRLGVVQS

-3051 ARAAASKAAKAAQG
+3051 ARAAASKTAKAAQG

-3083 FAYETELKRYSDAY
+3083 FAYETELKRYSNAY

-3105 DTLKQDVAKIIQ
+3105 DALKQDVAKIIQ

-3200 GFDDEEQEAV
+3200 GFDDEELEAV

-3228 DDGKVR
+3228 EEGKVR

-3249 PLMALFRAD
+3249 PILAMFRAD
-3258 DIGVK
+3258 DIGLK
-3263 KALISAVD
+3263 KALVSAVN
-3271 EILDPFFGE
+3271 EITDPFFGE

-3296 SGSQVYLDAAPL
+3296 TGSKVYLDAAPL

-3313 EGGKYILGA
+3313 EGSKYILGA

-3387 LTGHLRKVAGRRG
+3387 LTGYLRKIAGRRG
-3400 TVGEGELA
+3400 TVSERELE

-3421 MDAFQKQI
+3421 MDGFQRQI

-3436 VKPKEVAAIL
+3436 VKPREVAAIL
-3446 KQANVSKKHIPALIS
+3446 RQANVSKKSIPALIS
-3461 GKHIPVQIDDNYLD
+3461 GKHVPVQIDANYLD

-3489 LSKMTEVRRRLEVLR
+3489 LSKASEVRRRLEVLR

-3509 ASE
+3509 TK